1 MTYELTNQ
9 EKTEVVN
16 QHLKNVE
23 YSLFNLNLSLVEEQA
38 VATPSSA
45 NIASL
50 NSQITELS
58 AKKTVLLAELADL
71 AE

>member
-16 QHLKNVE
+16 QHLKNAE
-23 YSLFNLNLSLVEEQA
+23 YSLFNLNLSLIEEQA
-38 VATPSSA
+38 VATPNAA
-45 NIASL
+45 NISSINA
-50 NSQITELS
+50 QITEVT
-58 AKKTVLLAELADL
+58 ARKTALLAELADL

>member
-1 MTYELTNQ
+1 MTYELNNQ

-38 VATPSSA
+38 VATPNA
-45 NIASL
+45 TNIASI
-50 NSQITELS
+50 NSQITEMT
-58 AKKTVLLAELADL
+58 AKKTALLAELADL
-71 AE
+71 A

>member
-1 MTYELTNQ
+1 MTYELNNQ

-38 VATPSSA
+38 VATPNA
-45 NIASL
+45 TNIASI
-50 NSQITELS
+50 NSQITEMT
-58 AKKTVLLAELADL
+58 AKKTALLAELTDL

>member
-1 MTYELTNQ
+1 MTYELNNQ

-38 VATPSSA
+38 VATPNAA
-45 NIASL
+45 NIASI
-50 NSQITELS
+50 NSQITEMT
-58 AKKTVLLAELADL
+58 AKKTALLAELADL
-71 AE
+71 A